1 MHSKHETNEKENN
14 PQIRLESA
22 SNNKGKIK
30 WKLSIPKI
38 SNLQNHLIDA
48 KQSQWTKLNYYK

>member
-22 SNNKGKIK
+22 SNNKGKK
-30 WKLSIPKI
+30 MKFVNPK
-38 SNLQNHLIDA
+38 NFKFA
-48 KQSQWTKLNYYK
+48 KSLD

>member
-22 SNNKGKIK
+22 SNNKGK
-30 WKLSIPKI
+30 
-38 SNLQNHLIDA
+38 
-48 KQSQWTKLNYYK
+48 LNEIC

>member
-14 PQIRLESA
+14 PQIRLECA

-30 WKLSIPKI
+30 
-38 SNLQNHLIDA
+38 
-48 KQSQWTKLNYYK
+48 